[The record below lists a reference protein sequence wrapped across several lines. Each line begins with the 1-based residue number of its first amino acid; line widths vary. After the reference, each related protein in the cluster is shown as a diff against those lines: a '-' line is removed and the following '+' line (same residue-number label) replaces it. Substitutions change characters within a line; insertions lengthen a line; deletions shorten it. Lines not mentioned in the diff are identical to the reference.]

1 MTGISTSFLNFNTS
15 RWSVNS
21 DYLIGLNIV
30 KNFVVSNNVAER
42 GVSLAQKFNNILIR
56 DEEQKQLIFKEVL
69 HHRQKFPTGK
79 KSE

>member
-30 KNFVVSNNVAER
+30 KNFVVSNNVAE
-42 GVSLAQKFNNILIR
+42 
-56 DEEQKQLIFKEVL
+56 EQKQLIFKEVL